1 MVSIS
6 SFLLV
11 FLGTKGFKKRDL
23 HQDNGELLN
32 VAQRI
37 RSDTPASCSMEK
49 SSVNSIANA
58 PTPRVSAQASSVQ
71 HSAPGSRTTFTTT
84 SRLVVPS
91 SSIDNVVSPSYE
103 ATSPILGHPIDSES
117 CNTPGEQRCVD
128 SGRSPDWITCNYN
141 KWVVRS
147 CAAGAVCHENE
158 QGMYIST
165 LTLYMLLML
174 TIYL

>member
-1 MVSIS
+1 M
-6 SFLLV
+6 
-11 FLGTKGFKKRDL
+11 FKKRDL

-37 RSDTPASCSMEK
+37 RSSNTPASCSIEE
-49 SSVNSIANA
+49 SGVNSMAA
-58 PTPRVSAQASSVQ
+58 GASSRVSAQASSVQ
-71 HSAPGSRTTFTTT
+71 QSAPASRTTFTTT

-91 SSIDNVVSPSYE
+91 SSINSVVAPSYQ
-103 ATSPILGHPIDSES
+103 ASGHPIDSEA

-147 CAAGAVCHENE
+147 CSAGAVCHDNQ
-158 QGMYIST
+158 QGKVFHSCS
-165 LTLYMLLML
+165 
-174 TIYL
+174 

>member
-1 MVSIS
+1 MA
-6 SFLLV
+6 LR
-11 FLGTKGFKKRDL
+11 GFKKRDL

-103 ATSPILGHPIDSES
+103 ATSPMLGHPIDSES

-158 QGMYIST
+158 QGMYISA
-165 LTLYMLLML
+165 LTLFYMLLML